1 MSKFVDTK
9 VETLHEKAL
18 WKGWSRLRE
27 VVLGYTSGPET
38 VELKREIFERDD
50 GATILLY
57 NAELGSVVLVRQFRT
72 PAFVNNEPAFLL
84 ECPAGLLDG
93 EDAEVAIKREVLE
106 ETGYRVDAVEF
117 LFQAY
122 PDPGAVLDKLS
133 FFIGRI
139 AASDR
144 VEEGGGLDSEHE
156 DIEVVQMPLE
166 AAYALIASGDIRD
179 AKTIILLQWAML
191 NRDRIGF

>member
-9 VETLHEKAL
+9 VETLREKTL

-106 ETGYRVDAVEF
+106 ETGYRVGAVEF

-139 AASDR
+139 TASDR

-191 NRDRIGF
+191 NKDRIGF